1 MNCERKSSA
10 MKNGDFEIKDG
21 VLVRYHG
28 EERFVGLPPGL
39 LAVGE
44 GAFRDCRSL
53 EEVYIPDGVAEI
65 GREAFQWCANLKRV
79 AAPASVTE
87 VGRGAFAGTP
97 YYKFY
102 CENETEWREDFLFIG
117 RCLVKARRNLRRAAI
132 PEGTAAIAAVTR
144 KVAMVTPMILPARF
158 ALCKFFHDSGILFVE
173 LIQQADDQNA
183 DKDQQRAK
191 HIDVDDR
198 VDCGLR
204 LHNSAAGR
212 GNIAAQTHNACNA
225 CLCDAGAQLGAD
237 RTACEDEALL
247 TDVVLPL
254 AKLDN
259 VTDHAEYKGA
269 QRCFADAAQ
278 HGGEQAPAEA
288 GGVEEEQSL
297 TDQYKDGACYDHVA
311 LAERIAQQRTQ
322 GHNDNSMGINGRK
335 DEETMDNQGG
345 VPQWK

>member
-65 GREAFQWCANLKRV
+65 RREAFQWCANLKRV
-79 AAPASVTE
+79 TAPASVTE

-132 PEGTAAIAAVTR
+132 PEGTAAIAA
-144 KVAMVTPMILPARF
+144 
-158 ALCKFFHDSGILFVE
+158 
-173 LIQQADDQNA
+173 
-183 DKDQQRAK
+183 
-191 HIDVDDR
+191 
-198 VDCGLR
+198 
-204 LHNSAAGR
+204 
-212 GNIAAQTHNACNA
+212 
-225 CLCDAGAQLGAD
+225 DA
-237 RTACEDEALL
+237 
-247 TDVVLPL
+247 
-254 AKLDN
+254 
-259 VTDHAEYKGA
+259 
-269 QRCFADAAQ
+269 F
-278 HGGEQAPAEA
+278 
-288 GGVEEEQSL
+288 
-297 TDQYKDGACYDHVA
+297 
-311 LAERIAQQRTQ
+311 AERVLLNELSIPRSVSRI
-322 GHNDNSMGINGRK
+322 G
-335 DEETMDNQGG
+335 
-345 VPQWK
+345 